1 VKLRVLLAPLLVA
14 LASVRGGAAFAA
26 SGAVSTSDADQSQS
40 EGGPRELAVPGGAV
54 VAKTFDELAAIV
66 KDAGGPRDVWLEP
79 KTYTGDLIIE
89 RPVAIHGAKGAT
101 LEGTGHSTVV
111 TVKADDVLLEN
122 LYLRRSGHRHT
133 TEDSAIKATGTR
145 IRIADVRTDDTLFG
159 ISLEAC
165 KHCTLE
171 RAHVEGYGDDQ
182 ELRGDGVKLWE
193 ADDSVVR
200 DTVVSHSRDVVVW
213 YTRRALLEH
222 NIVRH
227 GRYGSHFMYTH
238 DCTVRRSHV
247 EGNVVGIFVMYSGRL
262 TVEDN
267 VLAGARGAAGVGIG
281 FKESDSITVRRNWL
295 VANTTGTYL
304 DNTPRTEEEPVTF
317 EGNVI
322 ALNEVGVRM
331 HGAEKGVHFV
341 GNDLRD
347 NALMLEV
354 DGGGN
359 ALGADFHGN
368 YYSDYEGYD
377 LDGDGVG
384 DVAYE
389 VKTLSAELTDAH
401 EDLKFFHGTTAMSL
415 VDAIA
420 HAVPVLAA
428 KQLMTDPKPLARRP
442 AIVEP
447 RR

>member
-1 VKLRVLLAPLLVA
+1 MLVA
-14 LASVRGGAAFAA
+14 LASLRGEAA
-26 SGAVSTSDADQSQS
+26 SAAVPEPDT
-40 EGGPRELAVPGGAV
+40 GPRDLAMPAGAV
-54 VAKTFDELAAIV
+54 VARSFDELAAIV
-66 KDAGGPRDVWLEP
+66 KDPGGPRDVWLEP
-79 KTYTGDLIIE
+79 KTYAGDLVVE
-89 RPVAIHGAKGAT
+89 RPVAIHGQRGAT
-101 LEGTGHSTVV
+101 LEGTGRSTVV

-122 LYLRRSGHRHT
+122 VYVRNSGHRHT
-133 TEDSAIKATGTR
+133 AEDSGIKATGMR
-145 IRIADVRTDDTLFG
+145 IRIADVRVEDTLFG

-171 RAHVEGYGDDQ
+171 RSHVEGYGDDQ

-193 ADDSVVR
+193 SDDSVVR
-200 DTVVSHSRDVVVW
+200 DTVVNHSRDIVVW

-222 NIVRH
+222 NTVRH

-247 EGNVVGIFVMYSGRL
+247 EANVVGIFVMYSARL
-262 TVEDN
+262 LVEDN

-281 FKESDSITVRRNWL
+281 FKESDAIVLKHNWL

-304 DNTPRTEEEPVTF
+304 DTTPRTPEEPVTF
-317 EGNVI
+317 DGNVI

-331 HGAEKGVHFV
+331 HGGGEKGVHFV

-347 NALMLEV
+347 NALTVEV

-368 YYSDYEGYD
+368 HYSDYEGYD
-377 LDGDGVG
+377 LDGDGYG

-389 VKTLSAELTDAH
+389 VKALSAELTDAH

-420 HAVPVLAA
+420 HAMPVLSA
-428 KQLMTDPKPLARRP
+428 KLLMTDPKPLVRRP
-442 AIVEP
+442 AIAEVP
-447 RR
+447 R